1 MEELRLVGF
10 EDGSILLE
18 NLQGNNYRLP
28 VDEQLKSAV
37 RAATQHANTAQ
48 SISPREIQDRIRL
61 GATVEELVAISG
73 AEPEYI
79 NKFAQPVFDELAH
92 MVETALAIRI
102 TIAGDRFNDDV
113 QVPFGQLVEQR
124 LVAAGATKLRWSSKR
139 GEGISWML
147 SCNYTL
153 NGHEGLALWLY
164 EPRKYQLSPEN
175 ETAVTLSNHNNTI
188 DGPIPKLRTI
198 EGAAPATS
206 SSTRIAEAPAAFRK
220 DEEKPVIAEPATTTN
235 LLDELRKRREE
246 AAKVAEPMVEV
257 IDSETEEQPE
267 PTVIEIVQTETEVD
281 DTFEESTDD
290 FIDEVPEVQI
300 TEDAHS
306 EEEPNR
312 EETEQEKS
320 SRRSRPSMPSWDE
333 IVFGTKSDE

>member
-37 RAATQHANTAQ
+37 RSATQHTQVSQ

-153 NGHEGLALWLY
+153 NGHEGLAMWLY

-206 SSTRIAEAPAAFRK
+206 SSLASPKHQPLSVKKRK
-220 DEEKPVIAEPATTTN
+220 SQRPP
-235 LLDELRKRREE
+235 KRRPQRISLTNYAN
-246 AAKVAEPMVEV
+246 AAKKPPRHLNQKL
-257 IDSETEEQPE
+257 SNLNLKLQLSP
-267 PTVIEIVQTETEVD
+267 PL
-281 DTFEESTDD
+281 S
-290 FIDEVPEVQI
+290 
-300 TEDAHS
+300 
-306 EEEPNR
+306 
-312 EETEQEKS
+312 KS
-320 SRRSRPSMPSWDE
+320 
-333 IVFGTKSDE
+333 